1 MAKKKKN
8 HKKKRKENLYIERE
22 GPVEKVESDID
33 ASVANM
39 AEIVS
44 GDSANVHAHFTLYFG
59 LELLLVLAHGVVQPQ
74 LVRWNTRLGGTRRS
88 ETSADDKAPF
98 GGGGLDSD
106 WNSEGFAEF
115 E

>member
-1 MAKKKKN
+1 MAKQN
-8 HKKKRKENLYIERE
+8 HKKKTKENLYIERE
-22 GPVEKVESDID
+22 GPVEKIESDID

-44 GDSANVHAHFTLYFG
+44 GDSANVHAHFTFYFG